1 MLIRCERSP
10 NGDDVLFIS
19 SRHIPGPRRANPSL
33 LCHGPYSH
41 PEDPRPDPHLIPRHT
56 PFLSY
61 KRGGETRGEDGG
73 EAFSAATGTASFEEI
88 SLRLFL
94 SDLLTELSG
103 YPADERST
111 RAPGAFTYCTTVGLN
126 TWKVPEVSECHSLPG
141 RVIKWVVK
149 PRQLLNL
156 PFPHTRARKLF
167 CKLNV

>member
-19 SRHIPGPRRANPSL
+19 SRHIPGPRRADPSL

-41 PEDPRPDPHLIPRHT
+41 PEDPRPDPHLIPRHA

-73 EAFSAATGTASFEEI
+73 EAFSPATGTASFEEI

-111 RAPGAFTYCTTVGLN
+111 WCLHLLHYRGSQHVESSRSVRMSLTARRGYQVGGKTPTAFKSALSPHARPQT
-126 TWKVPEVSECHSLPG
+126 
-141 RVIKWVVK
+141 
-149 PRQLLNL
+149 LL
-156 PFPHTRARKLF
+156 
-167 CKLNV
+167 